1 MDGRQ
6 EPFPLWGREE
16 ILGRLEQRLEA
27 LKKGYRQ
34 NVALVG
40 PRFIGKTY
48 LLRRF
53 LAKIRQDSE
62 IIPIYLSL
70 TATDLEGFIER
81 WLGAL
86 LQAFL
91 ASQGISFPEEFQQLV
106 KISRTYIPKTLER
119 MREVKKHALQK
130 RPAVAFRELLSLTAL
145 LREEAK
151 KKIVLILD
159 EFQML
164 ETLELGDPFGLFGKE
179 MMIQKDTLY
188 LVTSSEPHKSQ
199 EIFSDR
205 LSLLFGNFEVI
216 EVAPLESG
224 AIRTWAEHRYPELKI
239 PEQDFRLL
247 SHLFSNQPYYFDLF
261 LEGARIHS
269 LQTKQEVWSREFLLG
284 ALTEVLFTDRGL
296 VNRHFEAEIQNLLR
310 LGRNP
315 QPYVKVLTAVANG
328 RSKHLPIAAYVG
340 KKAPETKKLLQRLV
354 GEGALE
360 RRGSFY
366 RIPDPLY
373 RFWLRNVYQVKM
385 REIEPTPERARAY
398 FEERLREEIRKI
410 EEGDRTDLT
419 ARLESLF
426 REFRNDTVEIN
437 QKRIKCP
444 AFLEIASRP
453 TNGRYFPVLG
463 RTTQGRWLCQVYRE
477 PVTEGDVTGFTEELK
492 QFRRKMQRKVMVA
505 LGGIELNAKLMAQE
519 ARIQVWDLENLN
531 SLLDLYGKLKIIPS

>member
-1 MDGRQ
+1 MDDRQ
-6 EPFPLWGREE
+6 EPFPLFGRQE
-16 ILGRLEQRLEA
+16 ILDRLEQRLEA

-48 LLRRF
+48 LLSRF
-53 LAKIRQDSE
+53 LAKIRKDPE
-62 IIPIYLSL
+62 IIPIYIPLVE
-70 TATDLEGFIER
+70 TDLEGFIER

-91 ASQGISFPEEFQQLV
+91 TSEGISFPEEFQLLV

-130 RPAVAFRELLSLTAL
+130 RTNLAFRELLSLTGI

-159 EFQML
+159 EFPLL
-164 ETLELGDPFGLFGKE
+164 ETLDLGDPFGLFGKE

-188 LVTSSEPHKSQ
+188 LVTSSEPHRSR

-216 EVAPLESG
+216 EVAPLPLEALRSW
-224 AIRTWAEHRYPELKI
+224 TECRYPDVKI
-239 PEQDFRLL
+239 PEEDFRLL
-247 SHLFSNQPYYFDLF
+247 SHFLNNQPHYFDLF
-261 LEGARIHS
+261 LEEARVRA
-269 LQTKQEVWSREFLLG
+269 LLTKQEAWSREFLLG
-284 ALTEVLFTDRGL
+284 VLARALFSERGSL
-296 VNRHFEAEIQNLLR
+296 NRHFESETQSLLR
-310 LGRNP
+310 LGRNIH
-315 QPYVKVLTAVANG
+315 PYVKVLIAVSHG
-328 RSKHLPIAAYVG
+328 RSKVLPIAAYLGRKV
-340 KKAPETKKLLQRLV
+340 PETAKLLQRLV
-354 GEGALE
+354 AEGVLE
-360 RRGSFY
+360 KRGSFY
-366 RIPDPLY
+366 RLPDPLY
-373 RFWLRNVYQVKM
+373 RFWLRNVYQVKL
-385 REIEPTPERARAY
+385 REVDPNGVRALAY
-398 FEERLREEIRKI
+398 FGERLQEEVRKI
-410 EEGDRTDLT
+410 EEGDRADLT
-419 ARLESLF
+419 ARLEALF

-437 QKRIKCP
+437 ERRIKCP

-463 RTTQGRWLCQVYRE
+463 RTARGRWFCQVYRE
-477 PVTEGDVTGFTEELK
+477 PVTEGDVTAFADELK
-492 QFRRKMQRKVMVA
+492 HFRRKIERRVMVA

-519 ARIQVWDLENLN
+519 AKIQVWDLENLN